1 MVKKLKTPKV
11 RELLKKATKLKK
23 QNKIEEAIRVLEEAY
38 SVGELEPA
46 RSYSSF
52 IVSSELDNYYTIEDL
67 VRKSKYLQTA
77 GKIDE
82 SLAFLDQIIL
92 ETNKSAKNNIW
103 EIFSL
108 SSLYDYRSII
118 LKKEKRYN
126 EAFVSKIKYYCL
138 DGIASFHRTGEEK
151 KEKVI
156 EEVVQVRSELDQY
169 QEDLKRKRQ
178 EQLDKRT
185 QTSVEKQSLFLVRP
199 KKDPHRGMCWVDPY
213 PSINQGRLGHSQ
225 VWTEK
230 KPKRYYD

>member
-1 MVKKLKTPKV
+1 MRKQCLKLVKKLKTPKV

-92 ETNKSAKNNIW
+92 
-103 EIFSL
+103 
-108 SSLYDYRSII
+108 
-118 LKKEKRYN
+118 
-126 EAFVSKIKYYCL
+126 
-138 DGIASFHRTGEEK
+138 
-151 KEKVI
+151 
-156 EEVVQVRSELDQY
+156 
-169 QEDLKRKRQ
+169 
-178 EQLDKRT
+178 
-185 QTSVEKQSLFLVRP
+185 
-199 KKDPHRGMCWVDPY
+199 
-213 PSINQGRLGHSQ
+213 
-225 VWTEK
+225 
-230 KPKRYYD
+230 

>member
-1 MVKKLKTPKV
+1 MVKKLKNPKV

-38 SVGELEPA
+38 SVGEFEPA
-46 RSYSSF
+46 RSYGSF

-92 ETNKSAKNNIW
+92 ETNKRAKNNIW

-138 DGIASFHRTGEEK
+138 DGIASFHRIGEEK
-151 KEKVI
+151 KEKNYSVERQKNI
-156 EEVVQVRSELDQY
+156 VNIVKTKTNGKFILEFINSNNKKV
-169 QEDLKRKRQ
+169 DLKYDQRQ
-178 EQLDKRT
+178 L
-185 QTSVEKQSLFLVRP
+185 VEFIMKAIF
-199 KKDPHRGMCWVDPY
+199 
-213 PSINQGRLGHSQ
+213 INQNNVIIDIDNLLQSN
-225 VWTEK
+225 
-230 KPKRYYD
+230 D

>member
-1 MVKKLKTPKV
+1 VRKQCLKLVKKLKTPKV

-151 KEKVI
+151 KEKNYSVERQKNI
-156 EEVVQVRSELDQY
+156 VNIVKTKTNGKFILEFINSNNKKV
-169 QEDLKRKRQ
+169 DLKYDQRQ
-178 EQLDKRT
+178 L
-185 QTSVEKQSLFLVRP
+185 VEFIMKAIF
-199 KKDPHRGMCWVDPY
+199 
-213 PSINQGRLGHSQ
+213 INQNNVIIDIDNLLQSN
-225 VWTEK
+225 
-230 KPKRYYD
+230 D